1 MPTEDLLANGPGRER
16 SDAARNRAKILKA
29 AEELFAARPAADVTM
44 EDIAKAA
51 GVGRATL
58 YRRYPDRSAIA
69 VALLDEHERELQER
83 LLTGPPPLGPGAP
96 PAERLAA
103 FYAAMT
109 GLLDRHAHLVL
120 GTEVGHSRFTTGPY
134 RLWRTHVRFLAEQAG
149 AKDPDALADIL
160 LAPLAP
166 EVFLYQTG
174 ELGLSPERITDA
186 LSEQAR
192 RALS

>member
-1 MPTEDLLANGPGRER
+1 MPEDLLANGRGRER
-16 SDAARNRAKILKA
+16 SDAARNRAKILEA
-29 AEELFAARPAADVTM
+29 AEGLFAARPAADVTM

-51 GVGRATL
+51 RVGRATL

-103 FYAAMT
+103 FYAAMI
-109 GLLDRHAHLVL
+109 GLLARHAHLVL
-120 GTEVGHSRFTTGPY
+120 GTEVGHSRFTSGPY
-134 RLWRTHVRFLAEQAG
+134 RLWRTHVRHLAEQADTP
-149 AKDPDALADIL
+149 DPDALADVL
-160 LAPLAP
+160 LAPLAA

-174 ELGLSPERITDA
+174 ELGLSAERITDTLA
-186 LSEQAR
+186 ELAR
-192 RALS
+192 RTLS

>member
-1 MPTEDLLANGPGRER
+1 MPEDLLANGPGRER
-16 SDAARNRAKILKA
+16 SDAARNRAKILEA
-29 AEELFAARPAADVTM
+29 AEGLFAARPAADITM

-83 LLTGPPPLGPGAP
+83 LLAGPPPLGPGAP

-103 FYAAMT
+103 FYAAMI
-109 GLLDRHAHLVL
+109 GLLARHAHLVL

-134 RLWRTHVRFLAEQAG
+134 RLWRTHVRHLAEQAS
-149 AKDPDALADIL
+149 APDPDVLADIL
-160 LAPLAP
+160 LAPLAV
-166 EVFLYQTG
+166 EVFLHQTG
-174 ELGLSPERITDA
+174 ELGLSVERITDTLA
-186 LSEQAR
+186 ELAR
-192 RALS
+192 RTLS

>member
-1 MPTEDLLANGPGRER
+1 MPEDLLANSPGRER
-16 SDAARNRAKILKA
+16 SDAARNRAKILEA
-29 AEELFAARPAADVTM
+29 AEGLFAARPAADITM

-103 FYAAMT
+103 FYAAMI
-109 GLLDRHAHLVL
+109 GLLARHAHLVL

-134 RLWRTHVRFLAEQAG
+134 RLWRTHVRHLAEQASTP
-149 AKDPDALADIL
+149 DPDVLADVL
-160 LAPLAP
+160 LAPLAV
-166 EVFLYQTG
+166 EVFLHQTG
-174 ELGLSPERITDA
+174 ELGLSVERITDTLA
-186 LSEQAR
+186 ELAR
-192 RALS
+192 RTLS

>member
-1 MPTEDLLANGPGRER
+1 MDDLLTNGPSRER
-16 SDAARNRAKILKA
+16 SDAARNRAKILA
-29 AEELFAARPAADVTM
+29 AADELFAARGAADVTM

-83 LLTGPPPLGPGAP
+83 LLSGPPPLGPGAP
-96 PAERLAA
+96 PAKRLAA
-103 FYAAMT
+103 FYAAMIK
-109 GLLDRHAHLVL
+109 LLERHAHLVL
-120 GTEVGHSRFTTGPY
+120 GTEVGHSRFTTGAY
-134 RLWRTHVRFLAEQAG
+134 RLWRTHVRLLADEAG
-149 AKDPDALADIL
+149 TKDPEALADLL

-166 EVFLYQTG
+166 EVFLHQTG

-186 LSEQAR
+186 LGDQAR